1 MKNKIVLHIPH
12 SSLKLTRE
20 FVNVEKLLTKKEVQK
35 FNLQMTDLYTHEL
48 FKSLSCPIIKAKYS
62 RICCDVEKFSDDE
75 KECWGNPAIIVN
87 CGYRCDAL
95 NEAVKGSKT
104 SAHTIGAAA
113 DIEPKNQRNKE
124 FLGFLEQYLL
134 DNHIPF
140 DQLVSEKPD
149 KNGVPSWIH
158 IGLKNRQ
165 GKQRRMVFTIK

>member
-1 MKNKIVLHIPH
+1 MGQYFTLEE
-12 SSLKLTRE
+12 LTRSATADKLGIDNTPKE
-20 FVNVEKLLTKKEVQK
+20 EYIKDNLTELIEVLDGVREAWTVMCEK
-35 FNLQMTDLYTHEL
+35 N
-48 FKSLSCPIIKAKYS
+48 S
-62 RICCDVEKFSDDE
+62 
-75 KECWGNPAIIVN
+75 WGTASIIVN

-104 SAHTIGAAA
+104 SAHNIGAAA

-124 FLGFLEQYLL
+124 FLRFLEQYLL

-140 DQLVSEKPD
+140 DQLISEHPD

-165 GKQRRMVFTIK
+165 GKQRRMVFAIK

>member
-1 MKNKIVLHIPH
+1 MGQYFTLDE
-12 SSLKLTRE
+12 LTRSATADKLGIDNTPKE
-20 FVNVEKLLTKKEVQK
+20 EYIKDNLIELIDFLDGVREAWTVMCEK
-35 FNLQMTDLYTHEL
+35 N
-48 FKSLSCPIIKAKYS
+48 S
-62 RICCDVEKFSDDE
+62 
-75 KECWGNPAIIVN
+75 WGTASIIVN

-104 SAHTIGAAA
+104 SAHSIGAAA

-124 FLGFLEQYLL
+124 FLSFLEQYLL

-140 DQLVSEKPD
+140 DQLLNEKPD

-165 GKQRRMVFTIK
+165 GKQRRMVSTIK

>member
-1 MKNKIVLHIPH
+1 MGQYFTFL
-12 SSLKLTRE
+12 E
-20 FVNVEKLLTKKEVQK
+20 LTKSSTADKLGIDNTPKEKYIQD
-35 FNLQMTDLYTHEL
+35 NLIEL
-48 FKSLSCPIIKAKYS
+48 MDFLDGVREAWAIMCEEKS
-62 RICCDVEKFSDDE
+62 
-75 KECWGNPAIIVN
+75 WGNPAIIVN

-124 FLGFLEQYLL
+124 FLRFLEQYLL

-140 DQLVSEKPD
+140 DQLLSEHPD

-165 GKQRRMVFTIK
+165 GKQRGMVFAIK

>member
-1 MKNKIVLHIPH
+1 MGQYFTLDE
-12 SSLKLTRE
+12 LTRSATADKLGID
-20 FVNVEKLLTKKEVQK
+20 NTPKEKYIQDNLIELIEVLDGVREAWTVK
-35 FNLQMTDLYTHEL
+35 CNENEWD
-48 FKSLSCPIIKAKYS
+48 
-62 RICCDVEKFSDDE
+62 
-75 KECWGNPAIIVN
+75 NPAIIVN

-104 SAHTIGAAA
+104 SAHSIGAAA

-140 DQLVSEKPD
+140 DQLLSEYPD

-165 GKQRRMVFTIK
+165 GKQRRMVFAIK

>member
-1 MKNKIVLHIPH
+1 MGQYFTLDE
-12 SSLKLTRE
+12 LTRSATADKLGIDNTPKE
-20 FVNVEKLLTKKEVQK
+20 EYIKDNLIELIDFLDGVREAWTVMCEK
-35 FNLQMTDLYTHEL
+35 N
-48 FKSLSCPIIKAKYS
+48 S
-62 RICCDVEKFSDDE
+62 
-75 KECWGNPAIIVN
+75 WGTASIIVN

-104 SAHTIGAAA
+104 SAHSIGAAA

-124 FLGFLEQYLL
+124 FLSFLEQYLL

-140 DQLVSEKPD
+140 DQLLNEKPD

-165 GKQRRMVFTIK
+165 GKQRRMVFAIK

>member
-1 MKNKIVLHIPH
+1 MENNKFKKTYFTFEDMISSATADKLGIDNTPKEEYIKDNIIELIEVLDGV
-12 SSLKLTRE
+12 RE
-20 FVNVEKLLTKKEVQK
+20 AWT
-35 FNLQMTDLYTHEL
+35 
-48 FKSLSCPIIKAKYS
+48 IK
-62 RICCDVEKFSDDE
+62 CE

-104 SAHTIGAAA
+104 SAHSIGAAA

-124 FLGFLEQYLL
+124 FLRFLGQYLL

-140 DQLVSEKPD
+140 DQLVNEYPD

-165 GKQRRMVFTIK
+165 GKQRRMVFAIK

>member
-1 MKNKIVLHIPH
+1 MGQYFTLDE
-12 SSLKLTRE
+12 LTRSATADKLGID
-20 FVNVEKLLTKKEVQK
+20 NTPKEKYIKDNLIELIEV
-35 FNLQMTDLYTHEL
+35 LDGVREAWTIM
-48 FKSLSCPIIKAKYS
+48 C
-62 RICCDVEKFSDDE
+62 EKNS
-75 KECWGNPAIIVN
+75 WGTASIIVN

-104 SAHTIGAAA
+104 SAHNIGAAA

-124 FLGFLEQYLL
+124 FLRFLEQYLL

-140 DQLVSEKPD
+140 DQLISEHPD

-165 GKQRRMVFTIK
+165 GKQRRMVFAIK

>member
-1 MKNKIVLHIPH
+1 M
-12 SSLKLTRE
+12 SQYFTFSE
-20 FVNVEKLLTKKEVQK
+20 LTKSSTADKLGIDNTPKEKYIQD
-35 FNLQMTDLYTHEL
+35 NLTEL
-48 FKSLSCPIIKAKYS
+48 MDFLDGVREAWTTMCEEKS
-62 RICCDVEKFSDDE
+62 
-75 KECWGNPAIIVN
+75 WGTASIIVN

-104 SAHTIGAAA
+104 SAHSIGAAA

-124 FLGFLEQYLL
+124 FLKFLEQYLL

-140 DQLVSEKPD
+140 DQLLNEKPD

-165 GKQRRMVFTIK
+165 GKQRRMVFAIK

>member
-1 MKNKIVLHIPH
+1 MPKYFTFEEMISSATADKLGIDNTPKEEYIKDNITELIEVLDGV
-12 SSLKLTRE
+12 RE
-20 FVNVEKLLTKKEVQK
+20 AWTVK
-35 FNLQMTDLYTHEL
+35 
-48 FKSLSCPIIKAKYS
+48 C
-62 RICCDVEKFSDDE
+62 E

-95 NEAVKGSKT
+95 NKAIKGSKT
-104 SAHTIGAAA
+104 SAHVIGAAA

-124 FLGFLEQYLL
+124 FLSFLEQYLL

-140 DQLVSEKPD
+140 DQLLNEKPD

-165 GKQRRMVFTIK
+165 GKQRRMVFAIK

>member
-1 MKNKIVLHIPH
+1 MGQYFTF
-12 SSLKLTRE
+12 SE
-20 FVNVEKLLTKKEVQK
+20 LTKSSTADKLGIDNTPKEEYIK
-35 FNLQMTDLYTHEL
+35 DNITEL
-48 FKSLSCPIIKAKYS
+48 IEVLDGVREAWTVKC
-62 RICCDVEKFSDDE
+62 E

-104 SAHTIGAAA
+104 SAHSIGAAA
-113 DIEPKNQRNKE
+113 DIEPKNQKNKE
-124 FLGFLEQYLL
+124 FFRFLEEYLL

-149 KNGVPSWIH
+149 KNDVPSWIH

-165 GKQRRMVFTIK
+165 GKQRRMVFAIK

>member
-1 MKNKIVLHIPH
+1 MSQYFTL
-12 SSLKLTRE
+12 LE
-20 FVNVEKLLTKKEVQK
+20 LTKSSTADKLGIDNTPKEKYIQD
-35 FNLQMTDLYTHEL
+35 NLIEL
-48 FKSLSCPIIKAKYS
+48 MDFLDGVREAWTIMCEEKSW
-62 RICCDVEKFSDDE
+62 D
-75 KECWGNPAIIVN
+75 NPAIIVN

-104 SAHTIGAAA
+104 SAHSIGAAA

-124 FLGFLEQYLL
+124 FLRFLEQYLL

-140 DQLVSEKPD
+140 DQLLNEKPD

-165 GKQRRMVFTIK
+165 GKQRRMVFAIK